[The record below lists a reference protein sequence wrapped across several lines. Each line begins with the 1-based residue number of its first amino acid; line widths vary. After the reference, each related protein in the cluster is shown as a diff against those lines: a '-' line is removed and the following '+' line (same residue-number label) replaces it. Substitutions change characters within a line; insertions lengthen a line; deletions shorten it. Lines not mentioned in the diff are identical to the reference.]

1 MCNNPTDDVVVAK
14 GEFIMSVAHLF
25 MAVGGIIP
33 IIILRWILKRFIFRK
48 NVETV
53 LRKSFLYSL
62 VFIVSVILASI
73 GDAEGGFVQRLANIP
88 SIESVFV
95 YGVATLIVLGFDLL
109 ISAFRRK

>member
-73 GDAEGGFVQRLANIP
+73 GVVADVKARL
-88 SIESVFV
+88 
-95 YGVATLIVLGFDLL
+95 
-109 ISAFRRK
+109 SAAIRERQSSRTGWVTEKS